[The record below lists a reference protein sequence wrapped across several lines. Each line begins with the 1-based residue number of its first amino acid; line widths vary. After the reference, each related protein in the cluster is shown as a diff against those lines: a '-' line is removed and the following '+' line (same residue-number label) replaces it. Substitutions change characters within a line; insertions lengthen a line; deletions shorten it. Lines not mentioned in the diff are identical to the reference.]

1 MQLKFAGDKEAVLD
15 IVQKAH
21 IANDNKQ
28 KKGLAKVD
36 YGLREI
42 ANHSA
47 TKVRANFNKLL
58 RHIQRFNIKMEQRG
72 ALMKILEIPFTSR
85 HEKVMQ
91 EARVYI
97 KKVTEFVKQQQQQ
110 KESQDH
116 RNKVVYVSEQTLK
129 ALNDAKRNLVK
140 LRKRTS
146 KTSDNISEVWYQMMV
161 DYWESRYYIEQTHG
175 LREAAKKKLDEEV
188 RLREEAEE
196 KAKREEYERREKLR
210 RQHVTDYLKEEDEEQ
225 SNSLNTSYEQDDG
238 EGANMN
244 IEEEKPG
251 EGESEGHE
259 GGDESSEVSS
269 DSSDSEGQ
277 HSKAN
282 QEEEEKEKAPPKSK
296 KLLKLEKRAAFNET
310 ESRIKILTRWKAKL
324 KELLREARILTAKEA
339 QHAVVNL
346 QVPEKVDSNRNIGS
360 SFSSKP
366 VESRQPSVQTHHG
379 NVKFTTVDDHN
390 GSQERPDGRTYETA
404 VETKRRIKDRK
415 ERELQAMLKLS
426 AESIRFQEQV
436 ELAARYNR
444 EQARKE
450 EHQRWRAQQ
459 TFPDRVDKTI
469 LWPVYSKQYKLFSK
483 YSLQKFKLDKSMVSP
498 FVNQLDLK
506 NDLVQQRQAFLQK
519 MAQMDKESDYFNMI
533 FKEIDEDD
541 SDEMLMM

>member
-1 MQLKFAGDKEAVLD
+1 
-15 IVQKAH
+15 
-21 IANDNKQ
+21 
-28 KKGLAKVD
+28 
-36 YGLREI
+36 
-42 ANHSA
+42 
-47 TKVRANFNKLL
+47 
-58 RHIQRFNIKMEQRG
+58 
-72 ALMKILEIPFTSR
+72 
-85 HEKVMQ
+85 
-91 EARVYI
+91 
-97 KKVTEFVKQQQQQ
+97 
-110 KESQDH
+110 
-116 RNKVVYVSEQTLK
+116 
-129 ALNDAKRNLVK
+129 
-140 LRKRTS
+140 
-146 KTSDNISEVWYQMMV
+146 
-161 DYWESRYYIEQTHG
+161 
-175 LREAAKKKLDEEV
+175 
-188 RLREEAEE
+188 
-196 KAKREEYERREKLR
+196 
-210 RQHVTDYLKEEDEEQ
+210 
-225 SNSLNTSYEQDDG
+225 
-238 EGANMN
+238 MN

-282 QEEEEKEKAPPKSK
+282 EEEEEKEKAPPKSK

-339 QHAVVNL
+339 QHAGANL
-346 QVPEKVDSNRNIGS
+346 QVPEKVENNRNIGS
-360 SFSSKP
+360 SFSTKP
-366 VESRQPSVQTHHG
+366 VESTQPSVQTIHG

-459 TFPDRVDKTI
+459 NFPDRVDKTI

-483 YSLQKFKLDKSMVSP
+483 YSLEKFKLDKSMVSP

-506 NDLVQQRQAFLQK
+506 NDLVQQR
-519 MAQMDKESDYFNMI
+519 
-533 FKEIDEDD
+533 
-541 SDEMLMM
+541 